1 MADGVSRHRQSAQY
15 EKYTGYTCS
24 KGSHDEDKQNFD
36 HEAPPPILLLYMLF
50 LMMPFGAQH
59 KESTIRKESVRMMAG
74 PVAMFSPAVL
84 MYVPVKA
91 ANAPETP
98 AISNTM
104 EKRLDHNWPM
114 TAGAIRR
121 LTISIAPTALRPT
134 EISSMVM
141 MRTMKFI
148 RELLMPAVLLKTG
161 SNI

>member
-1 MADGVSRHRQSAQY
+1 DADDTRCDDQPWRAYIICHEEGKDDAEQNCMADGVSRHRQSAQY

-98 AISNTM
+98 
-104 EKRLDHNWPM
+104 
-114 TAGAIRR
+114 
-121 LTISIAPTALRPT
+121 
-134 EISSMVM
+134 
-141 MRTMKFI
+141 
-148 RELLMPAVLLKTG
+148 
-161 SNI
+161 